1 MEKVTKMYKDKVERR
16 KETGVANVDLTIEQ
30 GEFVFVVGSSGSGK
44 STLLGLMTGYLKPD
58 RGRVCLDGRDLQW
71 LMPWSKNRATALFG
85 QVWQEDT
92 LMRKRTVEENL
103 LLAARIRDVRWKNKH
118 EAHERVDKVLALVG
132 MTGMEKRYP
141 VELSGGECKRVELA
155 RALINSPPILVLDE
169 ITANLDDD
177 TLWDI
182 LQLLQEINHHGTTV
196 VMATHASQ
204 YVNILR
210 RRVITLKEG
219 RIIGDVKKGKYGD
232 IV

>member
-1 MEKVTKMYKDKVERR
+1 
-16 KETGVANVDLTIEQ
+16 
-30 GEFVFVVGSSGSGK
+30 
-44 STLLGLMTGYLKPD
+44 
-58 RGRVCLDGRDLQW
+58 
-71 LMPWSKNRATALFG
+71 MPWSKNRATALFG

-141 VELSGGECKRVELA
+141 VEMSGGECKRVELA

-177 TLWDI
+177 TIWDI
-182 LQLLQEINHHGTTV
+182 LQLLQEINHRGTTV

-210 RRVITLKEG
+210 RRVITLRDG